1 MQSPELLAPAGNF
14 EKLKTALRFGA
25 DAVYL
30 GGKFFSLRSFSDNF
44 TDEELKAA
52 AEYVHARG
60 KKMYVTVNIFA
71 KNSDFSQLEKTF
83 RFLQEIGA
91 DAALVTDAGAFA
103 LARKV
108 APNLP
113 LHISTQANTTNAYA
127 ARFWQEAGAERV
139 VLARELSLQ
148 EIGADAALVT
158 DAGAFAL
165 ARKVAPNLP
174 LHISTQA
181 NTTNAYAARFWQEAG
196 AERVVL
202 ARELS
207 LQEIA
212 QIRDHCPGLEL
223 EAFVHGAMCISYSG
237 RCLLSN
243 YLAHRDSNRGAC
255 VQACRWKFD
264 LRARREEVG
273 GLTAEE
279 DERGT
284 YLLNS
289 KDLNMLSHLEE
300 MRRAGV
306 CSFKIEGRMKS
317 SYYLATVVNAYRRV
331 LDKTLSVEEGQ
342 EELKKVAHRAFTTAY
357 MFGDNA
363 ETVNYEDSQESGT
376 REYVADVLADGL
388 VQMRNR
394 FRTGDKLEILSPTDT
409 FNRTFTVENMED
421 EAGAPV
427 QDAKLVMQKLRLSCP
442 YPLREGDILRR
453 V

>member
-30 GGKFFSLRSFSDNF
+30 GGKSFSLRSFSDNF

-91 DAALVTDAGAFA
+91 DAALVTDAGVFA

-127 ARFWQEAGAERV
+127 ARFWQEAGAER
-139 VLARELSLQ
+139 
-148 EIGADAALVT
+148 I
-158 DAGAFAL
+158 
-165 ARKVAPNLP
+165 
-174 LHISTQA
+174 
-181 NTTNAYAARFWQEAG
+181 
-196 AERVVL
+196 VL

-264 LRARREEVG
+264 LRARREEG
-273 GLTAEE
+273 GSLTAEE

-394 FRTGDKLEILSPTDT
+394 FRMGDKLEILSPTDT

-421 EAGAPV
+421 QAGAPV

>member
-30 GGKFFSLRSFSDNF
+30 GGKSFSLRSFSDNF

-91 DAALVTDAGAFA
+91 DAALVTDAG
-103 LARKV
+103 V
-108 APNLP
+108 
-113 LHISTQANTTNAYA
+113 
-127 ARFWQEAGAERV
+127 
-139 VLARELSLQ
+139 
-148 EIGADAALVT
+148 
-158 DAGAFAL
+158 FAL

-243 YLAHRDSNRGAC
+243 YLANRDSNRGAC

-264 LRARREEVG
+264 LRARREEGG

-394 FRTGDKLEILSPTDT
+394 FRMGDKLEILSPTDT